1 MALVF
6 GGTLSQPPTGATVI
20 KQELSN
26 KHADWWQ
33 KPNPAAKATQPDAA
47 ALLLLLKQ
55 DPSLLNR
62 LSKQERLLVAR
73 LEQTTRQLSSA
84 ITAKA
89 WQSRSAPR
97 SSSPPRGVSA
107 RRSRRPETDVEHSAA
122 TAAAAATAA
131 VYALPTRVDTLPLL
145 ASTGEYAFEVGLQ
158 GSTAAA
164 GSKRSPVRSTER
176 LLPVFKLPD
185 VGAPPHSAYVN
196 RVHRAERCALHIDSE
211 LMQLLVLSCAV
222 VYCGTRRLIAVQ
234 IAQSSVSQM
243 SVRVVL
249 LMSGH
254 ESEKHAAWKLRTSRL
269 LFCVPTGATTCSAT
283 SCATFGKLPLCNG
296 EVQASVCT

>member
-1 MALVF
+1 MLVF
-6 GGTLSQPPTGATVI
+6 GGTLSRPPAAATNS
-20 KQELSN
+20 KQEQS
-26 KHADWWQ
+26 KQHADWWQ
-33 KPNPAAKATQPDAA
+33 KTNSESAKAQPDAA

-84 ITAKA
+84 ITAQA

-107 RRSRRPETDVEHSAA
+107 KRTRRPENTSDLEHNAAASAA
-122 TAAAAATAA
+122 AA

-145 ASTGEYAFEVGLQ
+145 TSTGEYAFEVGLNN
-158 GSTAAA
+158 GTAAA
-164 GSKRSPVRSTER
+164 GDKKSPVRCTER

-196 RVHRAERCALHIDSE
+196 RVHRAERCASLAFT
-211 LMQLLVLSCAV
+211 LQLRFSK
-222 VYCGTRRLIAVQ
+222 T
-234 IAQSSVSQM
+234 
-243 SVRVVL
+243 
-249 LMSGH
+249 
-254 ESEKHAAWKLRTSRL
+254 
-269 LFCVPTGATTCSAT
+269 LF
-283 SCATFGKLPLCNG
+283 
-296 EVQASVCT
+296 

>member
-6 GGTLSQPPTGATVI
+6 GGTLSQPPAAAFST
-20 KQELSN
+20 KQEQAS
-26 KHADWWQ
+26 KKSAEWWQ
-33 KPNPAAKATQPDAA
+33 KPNPANAAQPDAA

-55 DPSLLNR
+55 DPSLLSR

-84 ITAKA
+84 ITQE

-107 RRSRRPETDVEHSAA
+107 RRSRRPETDVEHSAV
-122 TAAAAATAA
+122 TAAAATAA

-164 GSKRSPVRSTER
+164 GSRRSPVRSTEK

-196 RVHRAERCALHIDSE
+196 RVLRAERCAIHIDSE
-211 LMQLLVLSCAV
+211 YIPAE
-222 VYCGTRRLIAVQ
+222 T
-234 IAQSSVSQM
+234 
-243 SVRVVL
+243 
-249 LMSGH
+249 
-254 ESEKHAAWKLRTSRL
+254 
-269 LFCVPTGATTCSAT
+269 LF
-283 SCATFGKLPLCNG
+283 
-296 EVQASVCT
+296 